1 LDAGPGILSKGEVGL
16 EVELPTGNKVGVS
29 KGSRKGHAL
38 SKEDSKDAEED
49 ESESKD
55 GVETLPPS
63 RNIESSRAALNLY
76 PPNLAAY
83 LRQTGMLDYEDDPY
97 LSRNI

>member
-1 LDAGPGILSKGEVGL
+1 LKAEAGPD
-16 EVELPTGNKVGVS
+16 VELPTGKKVGVP
-29 KGSRKGHAL
+29 KGSRKSSGLAL
-38 SKEDSKDAEED
+38 SKEDSKDVGED

-63 RNIESSRAALNLY
+63 RNTVSSRAALNLY

-97 LSRNI
+97 VSRVI